1 MAEHE
6 DGQERTEQPT
16 ERRLQR
22 AREQGQVARSRELAN
37 LGLLLTAAAG
47 LMALGPETLSGL
59 VEIVRRGLTP
69 SREAFAGGGS
79 DLLSTLA
86 ATAADALFL
95 LLPLLAALL
104 VVAVLAPLALGGW
117 TFSTEALALKP
128 ERLNPVKGLARVFSL
143 NGLAELAKALAK
155 FTVLALTAGLLL
167 WRDMGS
173 ILSLGGQGLAPALS
187 GAASLLLNSFLVL
200 CGALVSIAALDV
212 PYQYWR
218 HHQQLRMNRQDLRE
232 ELKETEGRPEVK
244 SRQRALQREV
254 ARRRMMQE
262 VPRADVVVTN
272 PTHFAVALRY
282 RPETMAAPRVVAKG
296 ADLVAQRIRGLA
308 AEHGV
313 PLLSAPPLARALYH
327 GTRLGQEIPAGLY
340 QAVAQVLAYVYALRR
355 QRREGGAAP
364 VPPTDLPVPDEH
376 AVRGEETSE

>member
-1 MAEHE
+1 M
-6 DGQERTEQPT
+6 
-16 ERRLQR
+16 
-22 AREQGQVARSRELAN
+22 S
-37 LGLLLTAAAG
+37 
-47 LMALGPETLSGL
+47 
-59 VEIVRRGLTP
+59 
-69 SREAFAGGGS
+69 
-79 DLLSTLA
+79 
-86 ATAADALFL
+86 L

-117 TFSTEALALKP
+117 TFSTGALALKP

-155 FTVLALTAGLLL
+155 FTVLALTTGLLL

-173 ILSLGGQGLAPALS
+173 ILALGTQALAPALS

-218 HHQQLRMNRQDLRE
+218 HHQKLRMSRQDLRE
-232 ELKETEGRPEVK
+232 ELKETEGKPEVK

-282 RPETMAAPRVVAKG
+282 RPESMVAPRVVAKG
-296 ADLVAQRIRGLA
+296 ADLVAQRIRELA
-308 AEHGV
+308 AEHRV

-327 GTRLGQEIPAGLY
+327 GTRLGQEIPASLY
-340 QAVAQVLAYVYALRR
+340 QAVAQVLAYVYAVRR
-355 QRREGGAAP
+355 QQREGGAAP
-364 VPPTDLPVPDEH
+364 VPPIDLPVPDEP
-376 AVRGEETSE
+376 AVRGEEISE

>member
-47 LMALGPETLSGL
+47 LMVLGPATLSGL

-69 SREAFAGGGS
+69 TREALAGGGG
-79 DLLSTLA
+79 DLLSTLV

-128 ERLNPVKGLARVFSL
+128 ERLNPAKGLARVFSL

-355 QRREGGAAP
+355 QRREGGADP

>member
-47 LMALGPETLSGL
+47 LMALGPATLSGL

-69 SREAFAGGGS
+69 SREVLAGGGS

-173 ILSLGGQGLAPALS
+173 ILSLGTQGLAPALS

-232 ELKETEGRPEVK
+232 ELKETEGKPEVK
-244 SRQRALQREV
+244 SRQRMLQREV

-282 RPETMAAPRVVAKG
+282 RPESMAAPRVVAKG
-296 ADLVAQRIRGLA
+296 ADLVAQRIRELA

-355 QRREGGAAP
+355 QRREGGVAP
-364 VPPTDLPVPDEH
+364 VPPTDLPVPDGH
-376 AVRGEETSE
+376 AVRGEEISE

>member
-47 LMALGPETLSGL
+47 LMVLGPATLSGL

-69 SREAFAGGGS
+69 TREALAGGGS

-128 ERLNPVKGLARVFSL
+128 ERLNPAKGLARVFSL

-355 QRREGGAAP
+355 QRREGGADP

>member
-1 MAEHE
+1 MRYPIHKTGMIGGNIATFAQCHIPMFAIACTHFIFVH
-6 DGQERTEQPT
+6 R
-16 ERRLQR
+16 ERRAIALDPQYVDAYNNR
-22 AREQGQVARSRELAN
+22 AN
-37 LGLLLTAAAG
+37 
-47 LMALGPETLSGL
+47 TLFSL
-59 VEIVRRGLTP
+59 RRF
-69 SREAFAGGGS
+69 EE
-79 DLLSTLA
+79 
-86 ATAADALFL
+86 
-95 LLPLLAALL
+95 
-104 VVAVLAPLALGGW
+104 VLA
-117 TFSTEALALKP
+117 TCDKALALKP
-128 ERLNPVKGLARVFSL
+128 ERLNPAKGLARVFSL

-232 ELKETEGRPEVK
+232 ELKETEGKPEVK

-355 QRREGGAAP
+355 QRREGGADP

>member
-47 LMALGPETLSGL
+47 LMALGPATLSGL

-69 SREAFAGGGS
+69 SREVLAGGGS

-173 ILSLGGQGLAPALS
+173 ILSLGTQGLAPALS

-232 ELKETEGRPEVK
+232 ELKETEGKPEVK
-244 SRQRALQREV
+244 SRQRMLQREV

-282 RPETMAAPRVVAKG
+282 RPESMAAPRVVAKG
-296 ADLVAQRIRGLA
+296 ADLVAQRIRELA

-355 QRREGGAAP
+355 QRREGGVAP
-364 VPPTDLPVPDEH
+364 VPPTDLPVPDGP
-376 AVRGEETSE
+376 AVRGEEISE

>member
-47 LMALGPETLSGL
+47 LMVLGPATLSGL

-69 SREAFAGGGS
+69 TREALAGGGG
-79 DLLSTLA
+79 DLLSTLV

-128 ERLNPVKGLARVFSL
+128 ERLNPAKGLARVFSL

-232 ELKETEGRPEVK
+232 ELKETEGKPEVK

-355 QRREGGAAP
+355 QRREGGADP

>member
-47 LMALGPETLSGL
+47 LMVLGPATLSGL

-69 SREAFAGGGS
+69 TREALAGGGS

-128 ERLNPVKGLARVFSL
+128 ERLNPAKGLARVFSL

-232 ELKETEGRPEVK
+232 EAKETEGKPEVK
-244 SRQRALQREV
+244 SRQRMLQREV

-296 ADLVAQRIRGLA
+296 ADLVAQRIRELA

-355 QRREGGAAP
+355 QRREGGADP

>member
-47 LMALGPETLSGL
+47 LMVLGPATLSGL

-69 SREAFAGGGS
+69 TREALAGGGS

-128 ERLNPVKGLARVFSL
+128 ERLNPAKGLARVFSL

-232 ELKETEGRPEVK
+232 ELKETEGKPEVK

-355 QRREGGAAP
+355 QRREGGADP